1 MHKLPLHDH
10 LHDQIFH
17 PSTDDAATFI
27 TRCIWIIT
35 VHLILIIGALTHH
48 MCQLG
53 KPRVQNVA
61 RKAKQITLCLTPRR
75 PQQYRTVPYLPSCCF
90 HTPSTKKGALLLLY
104 SYYLICDSSFAPLF
118 TKEGSTGRPH
128 SSTKMQDHTPM
139 YFMLCYTFA
148 TKLNLLL
155 FQYFPSFGRLR

>member
-90 HTPSTKKGALLLLY
+90 HTPSTKKGALLFFSPRRGAQGVHTHPPRCKTILPCNSCCVTTLLPLNSICCY
-104 SYYLICDSSFAPLF
+104 SNISLPLV
-118 TKEGSTGRPH
+118 GCNS
-128 SSTKMQDHTPM
+128 
-139 YFMLCYTFA
+139 
-148 TKLNLLL
+148 
-155 FQYFPSFGRLR
+155 

>member
-27 TRCIWIIT
+27 TRCIWIIA

-75 PQQYRTVPYLPSCCF
+75 PQQYRTVPYLPSCLLF
-90 HTPSTKKGALLLLY
+90 PYSSNQVQDAVLLLFRYHLMCDTIFTSLY
-104 SYYLICDSSFAPLF
+104 
-118 TKEGSTGRPH
+118 TKEGGKGSPH
-128 SSTKMQDHTPM
+128 SFNKMKYHT
-139 YFMLCYTFA
+139 FVLHFCHLLHDFA
-148 TKLNLLL
+148 
-155 FQYFPSFGRLR
+155 